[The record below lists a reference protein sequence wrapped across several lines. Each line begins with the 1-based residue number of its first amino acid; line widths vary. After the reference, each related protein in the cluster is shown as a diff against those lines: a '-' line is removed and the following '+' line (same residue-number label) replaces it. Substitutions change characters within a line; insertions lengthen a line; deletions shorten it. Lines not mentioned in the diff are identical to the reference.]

1 MLAHFRV
8 ILDLGSFAELARAQF
23 VFFKNHS
30 TLLYSIW
37 YLYMLFDRHFWV
49 WKTSLRNWNWTI
61 IKNTFREFI
70 QECGR
75 TQTHLQMFDGA
86 AENDLSI
93 PNYSTPRCI
102 WSGPRSCQ
110 NNWRAG
116 HKKVACP
123 GQFWTP
129 RWGRASQRKITSDFG
144 INKRVFFQKVE
155 MQSLTQG
162 SRHILLL

>member
-8 ILDLGSFAELARAQF
+8 ILDLGFFAELASAQF

-70 QECGR
+70 QECGHTDTLTYKCLMVQR
-75 TQTHLQMFDGA
+75 MIYLFPT
-86 AENDLSI
+86 
-93 PNYSTPRCI
+93 TPRCI

-144 INKRVFFQKVE
+144 INKREFFQKVE
-155 MQSLTQG
+155 MQSLTHG
-162 SRHILLL
+162 SRNILLL